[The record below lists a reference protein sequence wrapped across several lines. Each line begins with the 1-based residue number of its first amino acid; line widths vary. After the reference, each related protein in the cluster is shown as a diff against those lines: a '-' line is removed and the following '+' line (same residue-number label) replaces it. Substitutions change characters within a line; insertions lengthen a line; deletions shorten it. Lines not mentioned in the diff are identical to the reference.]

1 MTETL
6 ISSYK
11 PSFSLSCRN
20 MFPPNI
26 VQACIQQYQTVL
38 HPPVSNLSDIS
49 DLSNWKIDHEYINQ
63 MNILGLVV
71 CAIVFGVALSSTRNE
86 SQNILK
92 VITEFSQV
100 IMKIT
105 GWVIWLSPVGIIFL
119 IMSKMLEMENL
130 GTLFGSLG
138 LYSITVAGGIL
149 FHGFVVLPL
158 IFFLLTREN
167 PYVFISKMGKA
178 LATAFGTSSSSATL
192 PVTMQCLEENAGVD
206 PRVSR
211 FVIPIGAT
219 INMDGTA
226 LYEAVAAIFIAQL
239 RGIPLGF
246 GNIIAISITAT
257 AARYEAF
264 IHKSEQKCC
273 LNLPE

>member
-1 MTETL
+1 
-6 ISSYK
+6 
-11 PSFSLSCRN
+11 
-20 MFPPNI
+20 
-26 VQACIQQYQTVL
+26 
-38 HPPVSNLSDIS
+38 
-49 DLSNWKIDHEYINQ
+49 

-71 CAIVFGVALSSTRNE
+71 CATVFGIALSSTRNH

-92 VITEFSQV
+92 LIVEFSQV

-105 GWVIWLSPVGIIFL
+105 GWVIWLSPIGIISL
-119 IMSKMLEMENL
+119 IMSKMLEMEDL

-138 LYSITVAGGIL
+138 LYSLTVAGGIL

-167 PYVFISKMGKA
+167 PYKFITKMTKA

-192 PVTMQCLEENAGVD
+192 PVTMQCLEENAKVD

-239 RGIPLGF
+239 RGVSLGL

-257 AARYEAF
+257 AAR
-264 IHKSEQKCC
+264 
-273 LNLPE
+273 

>member
-1 MTETL
+1 MRSSSL
-6 ISSYK
+6 NLNFIS
-11 PSFSLSCRN
+11 PFRN

-38 HPPVSNLSDIS
+38 SPPASNPSES
-49 DLSNWKIDHEYINQ
+49 DLAKWHIGSEYISQ

-71 CAIVFGVALSSTRNE
+71 CAILFGVALSSTRNE

-105 GWVIWLSPVGIIFL
+105 SWVIWLSPIGIIFL

-138 LYSITVAGGIL
+138 LYSVTVAGGIL
-149 FHGFVVLPL
+149 FHGFVILPL
-158 IFFLLTREN
+158 IFFLLVREN

-192 PVTMQCLEENAGVD
+192 PVTMQCLEENAKVD

-239 RGIPLGF
+239 RGRTLGF

-257 AARYEAF
+257 AAR
-264 IHKSEQKCC
+264 
-273 LNLPE
+273 

>member
-1 MTETL
+1 
-6 ISSYK
+6 
-11 PSFSLSCRN
+11 

-26 VQACIQQYQTVL
+26 VQACTHQYQTKL
-38 HPPVSNLSDIS
+38 SPPDGNPSEP
-49 DLSNWKIDHEYINQ
+49 DLANWKLGHEYIDQ

-71 CAIVFGVALSSTRNE
+71 CAIIFGIALSSTRNE
-86 SQNILK
+86 SKHILK
-92 VITEFSQV
+92 VIVEFSHV

-105 GWVIWLSPVGIIFL
+105 SWVIWLSPIGIIFL
-119 IMSKMLEMENL
+119 IMSKMLDMENL

-138 LYSITVAGGIL
+138 LYSVTVAGGIL
-149 FHGFVVLPL
+149 FHGFVILPL

-192 PVTMQCLEENAGVD
+192 PVTMQCLEENAKVD

-239 RGIPLGF
+239 RGMTLTF

-257 AARYEAF
+257 AAR
-264 IHKSEQKCC
+264 
-273 LNLPE
+273 